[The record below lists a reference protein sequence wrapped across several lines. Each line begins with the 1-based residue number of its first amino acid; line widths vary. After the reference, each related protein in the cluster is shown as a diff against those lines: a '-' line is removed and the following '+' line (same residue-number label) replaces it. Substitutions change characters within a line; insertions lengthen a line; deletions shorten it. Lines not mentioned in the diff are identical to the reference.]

1 MALQWREQF
10 SVGND
15 LIDSDHRYLID
26 LINKAEVSMKANHR
40 VELGTVLD
48 EMARYGASHFDREE
62 LIARAVA
69 YPKAEQLHGSHAKLV
84 LSLDKFR
91 EDIGDSWS
99 DASVAQFSTFLR
111 DWLID
116 HVIKE
121 DLLMKPW
128 LTKHSPRFDPRT

>member
-1 MALQWREQF
+1 MALLWRDQF

-26 LINKAEVSMKANHR
+26 LINKAEASMRANNR
-40 VELGTVLD
+40 AELGAVLD
-48 EMARYGASHFDREE
+48 ELARYGASHFDREE
-62 LIARAVA
+62 LVARAVA
-69 YPKAEQLHGSHAKLV
+69 YPKAEQLHGAHAKLV

-91 EDIGDSWS
+91 ENIGDSWS
-99 DASVAQFSTFLR
+99 DASVAQFSTILR